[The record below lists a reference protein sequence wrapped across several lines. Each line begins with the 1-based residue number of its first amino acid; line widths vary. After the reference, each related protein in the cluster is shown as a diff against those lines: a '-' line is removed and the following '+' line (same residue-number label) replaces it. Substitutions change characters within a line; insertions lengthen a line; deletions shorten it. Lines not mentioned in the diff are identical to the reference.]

1 MQVVLLKTIE
11 KLGEFGETIEVKKG
25 YARNFLIP
33 QQMAVRATSEAKA
46 KIEEHRQKLLLEEKG
61 RLDVARA
68 RADAAV
74 KQLTFVRNVIDG
86 QDRLFGSVT
95 VTDVIQ
101 QAAEEGTELLRSE
114 ITMPSE
120 AIKSTG
126 NFAASVEF
134 HPEVSFEIE
143 LIVGADTSS

>member
-86 QDRLFGSVT
+86 QDRLFG
-95 VTDVIQ
+95 
-101 QAAEEGTELLRSE
+101 
-114 ITMPSE
+114 
-120 AIKSTG
+120 
-126 NFAASVEF
+126 
-134 HPEVSFEIE
+134 VSH
-143 LIVGADTSS
+143 GDGRHTAGS

>member
-11 KLGEFGETIEVKKG
+11 KLGEFGETVEVKKG

-95 VTDVIQ
+95 VADVIQ

-114 ITMPSE
+114 VTMPSD

-126 NFAASVEF
+126 NFVASVEF

-143 LIVGADTSS
+143 LIVVADTSS